1 MGALLHSNLE
11 ENTMATLNPKDHP
24 EFFDSDGRLL
34 STDKR
39 QKVRQ
44 SEIDAA
50 HHARQ
55 LADRQR
61 AAAKT
66 KPRNKYRAHLEEIE
80 REGPGYGPGAKAQHD
95 RRVAMYGQ
103 LAAQRDDEI
112 GEEDRKSAIDADPRV
127 TDARA
132 MIARRLKH
140 ADDGEQIDL
149 RQADALAA
157 EGLIGEADEILDRVL
172 NSQLDRARTQHTE
185 SLRLASAVTKEE
197 GTRNIDVLTIRHNIE
212 TRGLESTA
220 QDS

>member
-1 MGALLHSNLE
+1 
-11 ENTMATLNPKDHP
+11 MATLNPKDHP
-24 EFFDSDGRLL
+24 EYFDSSGRLL
-34 STDKR
+34 STDER

-61 AAAKT
+61 AAKT
-66 KPRNKYRAHLEEIE
+66 KPRNSQRVHLEEIE
-80 REGPGYGPGAKAQHD
+80 RDGPGYGPGAKAQYD
-95 RRVAMYGQ
+95 RRVTMYKQ
-103 LAAQRDDEI
+103 LAAQRDNEI
-112 GEEDRKSAIDADPRV
+112 EEEDRQSAINNDPRV

-197 GTRNIDVLTIRHNIE
+197 GTRNIDVLTTRLDIE